1 MLPPRVVDGQPLHP
15 NYARSVTR
23 RHLSLAAH
31 KPDHEK
37 CTMRKPSIRPAPLM
51 WTTLT
56 ILVSVAS
63 PSGLGAQQ
71 SPDTGAV
78 GPRPQC
84 LLSPTPECIFTL
96 DELTER
102 PDLLYHP
109 FPQYT
114 ARIFQKRIKGTLRLL
129 VTLDTTGHPEPGS
142 VVILSTPDSA
152 LGAGAGREVLKNVY
166 RPGRIYGR
174 PVRVRW
180 VFAIEF
186 YPPPNMR

>member
-1 MLPPRVVDGQPLHP
+1 
-15 NYARSVTR
+15 
-23 RHLSLAAH
+23 
-31 KPDHEK
+31 
-37 CTMRKPSIRPAPLM
+37 M
-51 WTTLT
+51 WTALT

-63 PSGLGAQQ
+63 PSGLDAQQ
-71 SPDTGAV
+71 SPDTGGA

-102 PDLLYHP
+102 PELLQTP

-114 ARIFQKRIKGTLRLL
+114 ARVMWEKRIPGTVRLL
-129 VTLDTTGHPEPGS
+129 MTLDTTGHPEPGS

-152 LGAGAGREVLKNVY
+152 LGASAGREYLKNVY

-174 PVRVRW
+174 PVRVRL
-180 VFAIEF
+180 VFAIGF
-186 YPPPNMR
+186 VPPR